1 MTPVVP
7 EAELLQ
13 EIDAETRLAWSAYIE
28 RVRQLTGPEYER
40 VEPESWDELQAEL
53 RRLDG
58 ERESLTHPIPDTH

>member
-1 MTPVVP
+1 MMPVVP

-13 EIDAETRLAWSAYIE
+13 ELDAETRLAWSAYVE
-28 RVRQLTGPEYER
+28 RVRELTGSEYER

-58 ERESLTHPIPDTH
+58 ERESLAGGPRNTH

>member
-28 RVRQLTGPEYER
+28 RVRQLTGDEYER

>member
-13 EIDAETRLAWSAYIE
+13 ELDAETRLAWSAYIE
-28 RVRQLTGPEYER
+28 RVRELTGAEYER

-58 ERESLTHPIPDTH
+58 ERESLAGGIPDTH

>member
-1 MTPVVP
+1 VTPVVP

-28 RVRQLTGPEYER
+28 RVRQLTGDEYER